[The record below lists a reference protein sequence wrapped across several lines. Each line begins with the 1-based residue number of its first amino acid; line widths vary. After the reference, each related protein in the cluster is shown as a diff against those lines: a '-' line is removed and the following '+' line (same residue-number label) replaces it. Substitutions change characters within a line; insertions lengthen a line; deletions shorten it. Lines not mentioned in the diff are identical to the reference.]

1 MENIPPGLQALMNA
15 QEMLGISMTA
25 PGPQGEQP
33 TVASQILQQAQ
44 MQGVKQQAGIG
55 AMIQAQQQAQRQRA
69 AQDPDEIARRVA
81 MLMRGQGLGNLPL
94 QMGFAEGGI
103 IGYNGEGESVVT
115 RDVPVPEIQ
124 ADPRYI
130 ELRRQGVDART
141 AYDTVRQ
148 SLAQEPAPVIQP
160 RVLGSLSPALD
171 LERRAEAAQQTQESS
186 RGLSILP
193 STVEALQRPARVM
206 ASETG
211 AQEAPEGAVSTP
223 ERRDFTIT
231 RVPEEK
237 PPTVTL
243 PDIQMP
249 TRPAAPG
256 QGIQGL
262 PNFQERVEALRKLSA
277 EEEAARSKLPSLE
290 ARGIEALQKAETDRQ
305 RLLEQQRKNDFI
317 NKLMAFGRDLY
328 TRGNT
333 YQNVQRG
340 IDLREEQN
348 VQAQFNNEKA
358 QLELQRAQQERD
370 LGRFTR
376 ARALESD
383 VTTLL
388 DKSADNLLKSAQ
400 IEGIMGANMYSADM
414 KAWAD
419 IKTSQATLLS
429 RAAELRELAAQR
441 RLTSISAA
449 ATAAQAKLTDILTK
463 LNTEEEKRFPL
474 LKIARATGTIDE
486 SARKQIQ
493 EAAAW
498 RREQERAADYQ
509 GAKQQLDLLRE
520 QLMAETPIRFDRAGQ
535 QVK

>member
-124 ADPRYI
+124 SDPRYI

-148 SLAQEPAPVIQP
+148 SLSQEPAPVIQP
-160 RVLGSLSPALD
+160 RVPGSLSPALD

-193 STVEALQRPARVM
+193 STVEALQRPARVIP
-206 ASETG
+206 SETG
-211 AQEAPEGAVSTP
+211 AQEAPAGASTA
-223 ERRDFTIT
+223 RGDYTIT

-237 PPTVTL
+237 PPTITL
-243 PDIQMP
+243 PDIEMP

-262 PNFQERVEALRKLSA
+262 PNFQERIDALRKLSA

-376 ARALESD
+376 ARALEGD
-383 VTTLL
+383 VTNLL

-419 IKTSQATLLS
+419 IKTSQAQLLS
-429 RAAELRELAAQR
+429 RAAEVRELAAQR

-463 LNTEEEKRFPL
+463 LNIEEEKRFPL
-474 LKIARATGTIDE
+474 LKAARATGTIDE
-486 SARKQIQ
+486 SARRQIQ

-498 RREQERAADYQ
+498 RKQQEQAADYQ
-509 GAKQQLDLLRE
+509 GAKQQLDLLRD
-520 QLMAETPIRFDRAGQ
+520 QLMAETPIRFNRTGQ
-535 QVK
+535 QVN

>member
-103 IGYNGEGESVVT
+103 IGYNGEEESRVKLPGSTMESEGFAVS
-115 RDVPVPEIQ
+115 PVETAPSRESIPRFERVSVMTPE
-124 ADPRYI
+124 
-130 ELRRQGVDART
+130 E
-141 AYDTVRQ
+141 
-148 SLAQEPAPVIQP
+148 LAQYRATGTEPPVEVIQQ
-160 RVLGSLSPALD
+160 RLAL
-171 LERRAEAAQQTQESS
+171 AAQRAAAPT
-186 RGLSILP
+186 
-193 STVEALQRPARVM
+193 STDT
-206 ASETG
+206 S
-211 AQEAPEGAVSTP
+211 AQEAPAGASTA
-223 ERRDFTIT
+223 RGDYTIT

-262 PNFQERVEALRKLSA
+262 PNFQERIDALRKLSA

-376 ARALESD
+376 ARALEGD
-383 VTTLL
+383 VTNLL
-388 DKSADNLLKSAQ
+388 DKSAHNLLTSAQ
-400 IEGIMGANMYSADM
+400 IEGVMGANMYSADM

-419 IKTSQATLLS
+419 IKTSQAQLLS
-429 RAAELRELAAQR
+429 RAAELRELAAHR

-474 LKIARATGTIDE
+474 LKIARATGTIDDA
-486 SARKQIQ
+486 ARKQIQ

-498 RREQERAADYQ
+498 RKQQEQAADYQ